1 MINLVYYA
9 ILIPLLVNPPS
20 KIHKI
25 PYHQHLHQHHQHQF
39 RNFAPYYHHCIHK
52 NAAVPDVHHF
62 LPRYPSS
69 CWMNYT
75 SPFLIHQKAKN
86 QIILPYRT
94 TMQFP
99 ALHTSHYPSLY
110 QYHTSTSNVRKFY

>member
-1 MINLVYYA
+1 MINLIYYA

-20 KIHKI
+20 RIHKI
-25 PYHQHLHQHHQHQF
+25 PYHQHLHQF
-39 RNFAPYYHHCIHK
+39 RNFAPYYHQCRQN
-52 NAAVPDVHHF
+52 NAVVPDVYNSI
-62 LPRYPSS
+62 PRYPSS